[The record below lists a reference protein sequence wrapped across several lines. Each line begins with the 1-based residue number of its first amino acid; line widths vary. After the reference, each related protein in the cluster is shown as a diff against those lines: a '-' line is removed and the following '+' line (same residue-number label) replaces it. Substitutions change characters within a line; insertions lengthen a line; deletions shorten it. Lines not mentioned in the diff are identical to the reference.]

1 MNTKITMYEQK
12 CIRLELQRGTIDKR
26 IRSESRCKMEQYII
40 KGGNP
45 LVGEVEIGGAKNAA
59 LAILAAAIMTD
70 ETVQID
76 NLPDVNDI
84 NVMLEAISGI
94 GAMVQRLDRHT
105 VRINGGTIANFD
117 IEYDYIKK
125 IRASYYLLGALLGK
139 YKRAEVAL
147 PGGCNIGSRP
157 IDQHLK
163 GFRALGADVDI
174 EHGKIVAE
182 AEHLK
187 GTHLYFDV
195 VSVGAT
201 INVMMAAAMSE
212 GLTIMENVAK
222 EPHVVDVANF
232 LNSMGANIRGAGTDV
247 IKIRGVRTLH
257 STDYSIIPDQ
267 IEAGTFMF
275 AAAATRGDVTVL
287 NVIPKHLDA
296 TISKLI
302 DIGCEVEEF
311 DDAVRVVSK
320 GRLRSTQ
327 VKTLPYPGYPTD
339 MQPQIGVVLALARG
353 TSTITES
360 IFENRFK
367 YLAELARMGAQVK
380 VEGNSATIEGVEKFS
395 GARVSAPDL
404 RAGAALCIAG
414 LAADGIT
421 IVDDIVY
428 IQRGYERFD
437 EKLRNLGGVIEKVT
451 SEKEIQKFRLKVG

>member
-1 MNTKITMYEQK
+1 
-12 CIRLELQRGTIDKR
+12 
-26 IRSESRCKMEQYII
+26 MEQYII

-70 ETVQID
+70 ETID

-84 NVMLEAISGI
+84 NVLLEAISGI
-94 GAMVQRLDRHT
+94 GAEVDRIDRHT
-105 VRINGGTIANFD
+105 VRINGSNIENFD

-163 GFRALGADVDI
+163 GFRALGAYVDI
-174 EHGKIVAE
+174 EHGKIIAE
-182 AEHLK
+182 AERLIGKHI
-187 GTHLYFDV
+187 YFDV

-201 INVMMAAAMSE
+201 INVMMAASMAE
-212 GLTIMENVAK
+212 GLTILENVAK

-247 IKIRGVRTLH
+247 IKIRGVSRLH
-257 STDYSIIPDQ
+257 KTDYSIIPDQ

-275 AAAATRGDVTVL
+275 AAAATRGDVTVM
-287 NVIPKHLDA
+287 NVIPKHLEA
-296 TISKLI
+296 TIAKLVE
-302 DIGCEVEEF
+302 IGCEVEEF

-320 GRLRSTQ
+320 GDLHNTQ
-327 VKTLPYPGYPTD
+327 VKTLPYPGFPTD
-339 MQPQIGVVLALARG
+339 MQPQIGVTLALCKG

-367 YLAELARMGAQVK
+367 YLSELARMGANVK
-380 VEGNSATIEGVEKFS
+380 VEGNAATIEGVDKFS

-404 RAGAALCIAG
+404 RAGAALVIAG
-414 LAADGIT
+414 MAADGIT

-428 IQRGYERFD
+428 IQRGYERFE
-437 EKLRNLGGVIEKVT
+437 EKLRSLGAVIERVST
-451 SEKEIQKFRLKVG
+451 EREIQKFKLKVG

>member
-1 MNTKITMYEQK
+1 
-12 CIRLELQRGTIDKR
+12 
-26 IRSESRCKMEQYII
+26 MEQYII

-59 LAILAAAIMTD
+59 LGILAAAIMTD
-70 ETVQID
+70 ETVLID
-76 NLPDVNDI
+76 NMPDVNDT
-84 NVMLEAISGI
+84 NVMLEAIAGI
-94 GAMVQRLDRHT
+94 GATVQRLDSHT
-105 VRINGGTIANFD
+105 VKINGSTIGDLN

-139 YKRAEVAL
+139 YGRAEVAL

-182 AEHLK
+182 AEQLK

-195 VSVGAT
+195 VTVGAT
-201 INVMMAAAMSE
+201 INVMMAAALAD
-212 GLTIMENVAK
+212 GVTIMENVAK

-247 IKIRGVRTLH
+247 IKIRGVKALH
-257 STDYSIIPDQ
+257 KTEYSIIPDQ

-275 AAAATRGDVTVL
+275 AAAATQGDVTVK

-302 DIGCEVEEF
+302 DIGCEVQESDE
-311 DDAVRVVSK
+311 AVRVVAN
-320 GRLRSTQ
+320 GRLRCTQ

-339 MQPQIGVVLALARG
+339 MQPQIGVTLALAKG

-367 YLAELARMGAQVK
+367 YLDELARMGANIK
-380 VEGNSATIEGVEKFS
+380 IEGNSAIIEGVEKLS
-395 GARVSAPDL
+395 GARISAPDL

-414 LAADGIT
+414 LATDGIT
-421 IVDDIVY
+421 IIDDIKY
-428 IQRGYERFD
+428 IQRGYERFE
-437 EKLRNLGGVIEKVT
+437 EKLQSLGGVIEKVA

>member
-1 MNTKITMYEQK
+1 
-12 CIRLELQRGTIDKR
+12 
-26 IRSESRCKMEQYII
+26 MEQYII

-70 ETVQID
+70 ETVTID

-84 NVMLEAISGI
+84 NVLLEAISGI
-94 GAMVQRLDRHT
+94 GAEVDRIDRHT
-105 VRINGGTIANFD
+105 VRINGSNIENFD

-139 YKRAEVAL
+139 YKRAEVTL

-163 GFRALGADVDI
+163 GFRALGAYVDI
-174 EHGKIVAE
+174 EHGKIIAE
-182 AEHLK
+182 AERLIGKHI
-187 GTHLYFDV
+187 YFDV

-201 INVMMAAAMSE
+201 INVMMAASMAE
-212 GLTIMENVAK
+212 GLTILENVAK

-247 IKIRGVRTLH
+247 IKIRGVSRLH
-257 STDYSIIPDQ
+257 KTDYSIIPDQ

-275 AAAATRGDVTVL
+275 AAAATRGDVTVM
-287 NVIPKHLDA
+287 NVIPKHLEA
-296 TISKLI
+296 TIAKLVE
-302 DIGCEVEEF
+302 IGCEVEEF

-320 GRLRSTQ
+320 GDLHNTQ
-327 VKTLPYPGYPTD
+327 VKTLPYPGFPTD
-339 MQPQIGVVLALARG
+339 MQPQIGVTLALCKG

-367 YLAELARMGAQVK
+367 YLSELARMGANVK
-380 VEGNSATIEGVEKFS
+380 VEGNAATIEGVDKFS

-404 RAGAALCIAG
+404 RAGAALVIAG
-414 LAADGIT
+414 MAADGIT

-428 IQRGYERFD
+428 IQRGYERFE
-437 EKLRNLGGVIEKVT
+437 EKLRSLGAVIERVST
-451 SEKEIQKFRLKVG
+451 EREIQKFKLKVG

>member
-1 MNTKITMYEQK
+1 M
-12 CIRLELQRGTIDKR
+12 D
-26 IRSESRCKMEQYII
+26 QYII
-40 KGGNP
+40 KGGSP

-70 ETVQID
+70 ETVLID

-84 NVMLEAISGI
+84 NVMLEAIAGI
-94 GAMVQRLDRHT
+94 GATVQRMDRHT
-105 VRINGGTIANFD
+105 VKINGSTIGDFN

-182 AEHLK
+182 AEVLR

-195 VSVGAT
+195 VTVGAT
-201 INVMMAAAMSE
+201 INVMMAAAMAD

-232 LNSMGANIRGAGTDV
+232 LNSMGANIKGAGTDV
-247 IKIRGVRTLH
+247 IKIRGVKSLH
-257 STDYSIIPDQ
+257 KTEYSIIPDQ

-275 AAAATRGDVTVL
+275 AAAATLGDVTVL

-296 TISKLI
+296 TISKLV

-311 DDAVRVVSK
+311 DDAVRVVAKS
-320 GRLRSTQ
+320 RLCSTQ

-339 MQPQIGVVLALARG
+339 MQPQIGVTLALAKG

-367 YLAELARMGAQVK
+367 YLDELARMGAVIK

-414 LAADGIT
+414 LATDGIT
-421 IVDDIVY
+421 IIDDIVY
-428 IQRGYERFD
+428 IQRGYERFE
-437 EKLRNLGGVIEKVT
+437 EKLRGLGGMIEKVS
-451 SEKEIQKFRLKVG
+451 SEKEIQKFKFKVS

>member
-1 MNTKITMYEQK
+1 
-12 CIRLELQRGTIDKR
+12 
-26 IRSESRCKMEQYII
+26 MEQYII

-59 LAILAAAIMTD
+59 LGILAAAIMAD
-70 ETVQID
+70 EPVLIE

-84 NVMLEAISGI
+84 NVMLEAIEGI
-94 GAMVQRLDRHT
+94 GAMVQRIDRHT
-105 VRINGGTIANFD
+105 VKINGNTIGDFSID
-117 IEYDYIKK
+117 YDYIKK

-163 GFRALGADVDI
+163 GFRALGADVEI
-174 EHGKIVAE
+174 EYGKILAE
-182 AEHLK
+182 ADRLVGKHI
-187 GTHLYFDV
+187 YFDV

-201 INVMMAAAMSE
+201 INVMMAATMAE

-247 IKIRGVRTLH
+247 IKIRGVQKLH
-257 STDYSIIPDQ
+257 GTDYSVIPDQ

-275 AAAATRGDVTVL
+275 AAAATKGDVTVL
-287 NVIPKHLDA
+287 NVIPKHLEA
-296 TISKLI
+296 TIAKLLE
-302 DIGCEVEEF
+302 IGCEVEEF

-320 GRLRSTQ
+320 GDLRSTH
-327 VKTLPYPGYPTD
+327 VKTLPYPGFPTD
-339 MQPQIGVVLALARG
+339 MQPQMGVTLALCKG
-353 TSTITES
+353 TSIVTES

-367 YLAELARMGAQVK
+367 YLDELARMGANVK
-380 VEGNSATIEGVEKFS
+380 VEGNSATIEGVEKLS

-404 RAGAALCIAG
+404 RAGAALC
-414 LAADGIT
+414 
-421 IVDDIVY
+421 
-428 IQRGYERFD
+428 
-437 EKLRNLGGVIEKVT
+437 
-451 SEKEIQKFRLKVG
+451 

>member
-1 MNTKITMYEQK
+1 
-12 CIRLELQRGTIDKR
+12 
-26 IRSESRCKMEQYII
+26 MEQYII

-70 ETVQID
+70 ETVLID
-76 NLPDVNDI
+76 NLPDVNDV

-105 VRINGGTIANFD
+105 VKINGSTIGDFN

-139 YKRAEVAL
+139 YRKAEVAL

-182 AEHLK
+182 ADALR

-195 VSVGAT
+195 VTVGAT
-201 INVMMAAAMSE
+201 INVMMAAAMAD

-232 LNSMGANIRGAGTDV
+232 LNSMGANIKGAGTDV
-247 IKIRGVRTLH
+247 IKIRGVKKLHRTE
-257 STDYSIIPDQ
+257 YSIIPDQ

-275 AAAATRGDVTVL
+275 AAAATKGDVTVM

-296 TISKLI
+296 TISKLV

-311 DDAVRVVSK
+311 DDAVRVVAK

-339 MQPQIGVVLALARG
+339 MQPQIGVTLALAKG

-367 YLAELARMGAQVK
+367 YLDELARMGAIIK

-414 LAADGIT
+414 LAAEGIT

-428 IQRGYERFD
+428 IQRGYERFE
-437 EKLRNLGGVIEKVT
+437 EKLRSLGGVIERVS
-451 SEKEIQKFRLKVG
+451 SEKEIQKFKLKVG

>member
-1 MNTKITMYEQK
+1 
-12 CIRLELQRGTIDKR
+12 
-26 IRSESRCKMEQYII
+26 MEQYII

-70 ETVQID
+70 ETVLID

-84 NVMLEAISGI
+84 NVLLEAIQGI
-94 GAMVQRLDRHT
+94 GAMVQRVDRHT
-105 VRINGGTIANFD
+105 VKINGSAITDFN

-125 IRASYYLLGALLGK
+125 IRASYYLLGAMLGK

-182 AEHLK
+182 AEHLR

-201 INVMMAAAMSE
+201 INVMMAAAMAD

-247 IKIRGVRTLH
+247 IKIRGVKSLH
-257 STDYSIIPDQ
+257 KTEYSIIPDQ

-275 AAAATRGDVTVL
+275 AAAATKGDVTVV
-287 NVIPKHLDA
+287 NVIPKHVDA
-296 TISKLI
+296 TISKLV

-311 DDAVRVVSK
+311 DDAVRVVAK
-320 GRLRSTQ
+320 NRLRSTQ

-339 MQPQIGVVLALARG
+339 MQPQIGVVLALAQG

-367 YLAELARMGAQVK
+367 YLDELARMGAVIK

-414 LAADGIT
+414 LATDGIT

-428 IQRGYERFD
+428 IQRGYERFE
-437 EKLRNLGGVIEKVT
+437 EKLRGLGGIIEKV
-451 SEKEIQKFRLKVG
+451 SDEKEIQKFKLKVG

>member
-1 MNTKITMYEQK
+1 
-12 CIRLELQRGTIDKR
+12 
-26 IRSESRCKMEQYII
+26 MEQYII

-59 LAILAAAIMTD
+59 LAILSAAIMTD
-70 ETVQID
+70 ETVLID

-84 NVMLEAISGI
+84 NVLLEAISGI
-94 GAMVQRLDRHT
+94 GASVQRVDRHT
-105 VRINGGTIANFD
+105 VRINGSGVGSMS
-117 IEYDYIKK
+117 IEYEYIKK

-139 YKRAEVAL
+139 YHKAEVAL

-163 GFRALGADVDI
+163 GFRALVADVEI

-182 AEHLK
+182 AEKLR

-201 INVMMAAAMSE
+201 INVMMAAAMAE
-212 GLTIMENVAK
+212 GTTILENVAK

-232 LNSMGANIRGAGTDV
+232 LNSMGANIKGAGTDV
-247 IKIRGVRTLH
+247 IKIRGVEKLH
-257 STDYSIIPDQ
+257 KSEYSIIPDQ

-275 AAAATRGDVTVL
+275 AAAATKGDVTVL
-287 NVIPKHLDA
+287 NVIPKHLEA
-296 TISKLI
+296 TIAKLQE
-302 DIGCEVEEF
+302 IGCEVEEF
-311 DDAVRVVSK
+311 DDAVRVVAK
-320 GRLRSTQ
+320 RRLKSTH

-339 MQPQIGVVLALARG
+339 MQPQIGVTLALAQG
-353 TSTITES
+353 TSIITES

-367 YLAELARMGAQVK
+367 YLDELARMGANVNI
-380 VEGNSATIEGVEKFS
+380 EGNSATIQGVEKLS

-414 LAADGIT
+414 LATDGIT

-428 IQRGYERFD
+428 IQRGYERFE
-437 EKLRNLGGVIEKVT
+437 EKLRSLGAVIERVS
-451 SEKEIQKFRLKVG
+451 SEKEIQKFKLKVG

>member
-1 MNTKITMYEQK
+1 
-12 CIRLELQRGTIDKR
+12 
-26 IRSESRCKMEQYII
+26 MEQYII

-70 ETVQID
+70 ETVLIE

-84 NVMLEAISGI
+84 NVMLEAISEI
-94 GAMVQRLDRHT
+94 GAMVQRIDRHT
-105 VRINGGTIANFD
+105 VKINGSTIGDFN

-182 AEHLK
+182 ADYLR

-247 IKIRGVRTLH
+247 IKIRGVHSLH
-257 STDYSIIPDQ
+257 KTEYSIIPDQ

-275 AAAATRGDVTVL
+275 AAAATKGDVTVL

-311 DDAVRVVSK
+311 DDAVRVVAK

-339 MQPQIGVVLALARG
+339 MQPQIGVVLALAKG

-367 YLAELARMGAQVK
+367 YLGELARMGAQVK
-380 VEGNSATIEGVEKFS
+380 VEGNSATIEGIERFS

-428 IQRGYERFD
+428 IQRGYERFE
-437 EKLRNLGGVIEKVT
+437 EKLRSLGGIIEKVT
-451 SEKEIQKFRLKVG
+451 SEKEIQKFKLKVG

>member
-1 MNTKITMYEQK
+1 
-12 CIRLELQRGTIDKR
+12 
-26 IRSESRCKMEQYII
+26 MEQYII

-59 LAILAAAIMTD
+59 LGILAAAIMAD
-70 ETVQID
+70 EPVLIE

-84 NVMLEAISGI
+84 NVMLEAIEGI
-94 GAMVQRLDRHT
+94 GAMVQRIDRHT
-105 VRINGGTIANFD
+105 VKINGNTIGDFSID
-117 IEYDYIKK
+117 YDYIKK

-182 AEHLK
+182 ADVLK

-201 INVMMAAAMSE
+201 INVMMTAAMAD
-212 GLTIMENVAK
+212 GMTIMENVAK

-247 IKIRGVRTLH
+247 IKIRGVKTLH
-257 STDYSIIPDQ
+257 KTEYSIIPDQ

-275 AAAATRGDVTVL
+275 AAAATKGDVTVT

-302 DIGCEVEEF
+302 DIGCEVEEL
-311 DDAVRVVSK
+311 DDAVRVVAK
-320 GRLRSTQ
+320 GRLKSTQ

-339 MQPQIGVVLALARG
+339 MQPQIGVVLALASG

-367 YLAELARMGAQVK
+367 YLDELARMGANIK
-380 VEGNSATIEGVEKFS
+380 VEGNSATIEGVEKLS

-414 LAADGIT
+414 LATDGIT

-428 IQRGYERFD
+428 IQRGYERFE
-437 EKLRNLGGVIEKVT
+437 EKLRNLGGIIERVS
-451 SEKEIQKFRLKVG
+451 SEKEIQKFTLKVS